1 MEKKKINIKDFL
13 ITNNTYVI
21 FLILFI
27 VCAVMS
33 STFLQPVNLMNI
45 CLQQS
50 GPILVALGMLFVI
63 LTGGIDLSVGA
74 VTALSSSCAYV
85 LMRDH
90 EVSLAVAFLIAIL
103 VGIAMGLLNGILV
116 A

>member
-50 GPILVALGMLFVI
+50 ARSSWRLACC
-63 LTGGIDLSVGA
+63 
-74 VTALSSSCAYV
+74 SSS
-85 LMRDH
+85 
-90 EVSLAVAFLIAIL
+90 
-103 VGIAMGLLNGILV
+103 
-116 A
+116 